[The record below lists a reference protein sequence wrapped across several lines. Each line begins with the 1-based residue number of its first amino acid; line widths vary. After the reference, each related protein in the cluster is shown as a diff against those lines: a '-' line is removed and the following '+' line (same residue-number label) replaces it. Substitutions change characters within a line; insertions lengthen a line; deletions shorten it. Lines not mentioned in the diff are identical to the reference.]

1 MHKGASGRCTKDVHT
16 AIISEPIGMPV
27 CRKTTATV
35 CGLPSRPSALR
46 GSARAH
52 GRVHIHAMYRRVHEL
67 ITVIID
73 SRSLQHPS
81 PLPSSML
88 SPLLSLHAY
97 PMRVCL
103 CVFVSLSLSLSGV
116 CVYMS
121 LSLWC
126 VCVHVSLSLSA
137 CVCVLCVCALT
148 PARGPGFA
156 RPSRRLS
163 GSAPR
168 RHAPCQLTAAVGIR
182 HRDSPVTRPAAAP
195 ARVSLRLAAVGIR
208 RRGCGCRP

>member
-88 SPLLSLHAY
+88 SPLPPCLPHAGVSLCLCLSL
-97 PMRVCL
+97 
-103 CVFVSLSLSLSGV
+103 
-116 CVYMS
+116 S

-126 VCVHVSLSLSA
+126 VCVHVSLSLV
-137 CVCVLCVCALT
+137 CVCTCLSLSVCVCLCALCVCAYPSSRSGLRASIPPSIRLC
-148 PARGPGFA
+148 PAPP
-156 RPSRRLS
+156 RPV
-163 GSAPR
+163 SA
-168 RHAPCQLTAAVGIR
+168 HGCS
-182 HRDSPVTRPAAAP
+182 RDSP
-195 ARVSLRLAAVGIR
+195 
-208 RRGCGCRP
+208 